1 MKFTLYIISI
11 GLKFTEILIVKV
23 KNAVE
28 RSRRQES
35 VNNIISMIDNDQ
47 MLELY

>member
-1 MKFTLYIISI
+1 L
-11 GLKFTEILIVKV
+11 TEILIVKV

-35 VNNIISMIDNDQ
+35 VNIRHLSYSRMVSNDISIHI
-47 MLELY
+47 